1 MEKVV
6 YHNKY
11 YIYTVLLVIF
21 GFFNLSAIKLLVL
34 QDFTVLFTMLFQLAA
49 IILIVLKH
57 EYVQLS
63 IKSWAVFPLVKSV
76 LILLTYFMFFI
87 SDAAHKISPFKLI
100 YYGIILCTCFLI
112 IYYCDRFISLKEE
125 DNYV

>member
-11 YIYTVLLVIF
+11 YIYFVLLIIF

-34 QDFTVLFTMLFQLAA
+34 QDFTVLFTMFFQLAA

-63 IKSWAVFPLVKSV
+63 IKSWAIFPLAKSV
-76 LILLTYFMFFI
+76 LILLSYFMFFI
-87 SDAAHKISPFKLI
+87 SDASHKVNSFKLI
-100 YYGIILCTCFLI
+100 YYGSILLI
-112 IYYCDRFISLKEE
+112 TSVIFYFSDRYISLKKEE
-125 DNYV
+125 ELV